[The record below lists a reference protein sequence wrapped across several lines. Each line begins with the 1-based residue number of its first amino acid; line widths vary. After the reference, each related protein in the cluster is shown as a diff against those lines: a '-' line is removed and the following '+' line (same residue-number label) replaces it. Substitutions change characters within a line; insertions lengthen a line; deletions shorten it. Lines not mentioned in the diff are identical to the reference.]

1 MLVALAVTAL
11 ALAACGSDSGDGD
24 DGAADSAEEC
34 MSSEPNPVEAAGAEQ
49 GLEKL
54 SESQA
59 EALYGAAGEAPEGF
73 FETTTVY
80 TAGTKRSPIVVSVTA
95 LGSEQNRI
103 DNRAG
108 FSDSLTAQGAEPTE
122 VTIGGAEATEFQ
134 APGGD
139 GLAIYAYVGCYGVSL
154 AGPSAEDVRGQ
165 AESIIGGAA

>member
-11 ALAACGSDSGDGD
+11 ALAACGSDSDGDGD
-24 DGAADSAEEC
+24 GGVASAEEC
-34 MSSEPNPVEAAGAEQ
+34 LSSEPNPVEAAGAEQ
-49 GLEKL
+49 QLEEL

-59 EALYGAAGEAPEGF
+59 EALYGAGGEAPEGF

-80 TAGTKRSPIVVSVTA
+80 TAGTKRAPVVVSVTA

-108 FSDSLTAQGAEPTE
+108 FSDSLAAQGAEPTE
-122 VTIGGAEATEFQ
+122 VTIGGTEATEFQ

-154 AGPSAEDVRGQ
+154 AGPSAEDVRDQ
-165 AESIIGGAA
+165 AESIIGATA